1 MRVIYYNVTQLG
13 SWKVCLPREDP
24 VVWPILLLEMTLAS
38 HNMHFCWQP
47 TYKSLA
53 NFISELLN
61 CNHMLVMLAPIK
73 SLNSIHISYLI
84 IAQCNHLFLSPRYEH
99 SKRINLMIPVNF
111 SMTLYT
117 ASKALVVEQLQW
129 HGISS
134 LEFAVR
140 FLMDRRE
147 VVVLLHYP
155 SMIKR

>member
-99 SKRINLMIPVNF
+99 SKRIKLMIPVNF
-111 SMTLYT
+111 SMRLYT
-117 ASKALVVEQLQW
+117 LHQRRSLQ
-129 HGISS
+129 SS
-134 LEFAVR
+134 CNGMGSAAWNL
-140 FLMDRRE
+140 
-147 VVVLLHYP
+147 P
-155 SMIKR
+155 SDSSWIEGRLWSCFIILP